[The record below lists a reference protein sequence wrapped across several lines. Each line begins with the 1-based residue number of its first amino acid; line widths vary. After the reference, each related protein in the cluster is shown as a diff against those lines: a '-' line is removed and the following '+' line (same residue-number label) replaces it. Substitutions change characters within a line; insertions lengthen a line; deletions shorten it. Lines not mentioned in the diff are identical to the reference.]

1 MDFDMLQ
8 MTNSG
13 WEIIGHM
20 TIKELEKIAY
30 DIEIEFELLNNVQIN
45 FDENKEDKE
54 SCAILKGDIYYIR
67 IGIKDYNDLEK
78 ITNEQCNHICNSI
91 LHELI
96 HARNFFS
103 LQNEEREK
111 IINNK
116 MTLAHYG
123 WKVLDK
129 YSAYKEANQV
139 YPETADELN
148 GNVDD
153 VFKAFE
159 HMGKGILIKE
169 SDWNLYDAFYNYCS
183 ALIVRYILDKQNLL
197 KENTENYKRGVKK
210 YMEDLEYSYNKMP
223 LTYKQYESL
232 GRRLVSDLLILVPEK
247 SKKVFKYNTHIRD
260 LN

>member
-13 WEIIGHM
+13 WEITGHM

-103 LQNEEREK
+103 LQNEERE
-111 IINNK
+111 
-116 MTLAHYG
+116 
-123 WKVLDK
+123 
-129 YSAYKEANQV
+129 S
-139 YPETADELN
+139 
-148 GNVDD
+148 
-153 VFKAFE
+153 
-159 HMGKGILIKE
+159 
-169 SDWNLYDAFYNYCS
+169 
-183 ALIVRYILDKQNLL
+183 
-197 KENTENYKRGVKK
+197 
-210 YMEDLEYSYNKMP
+210 
-223 LTYKQYESL
+223 SL
-232 GRRLVSDLLILVPEK
+232 S
-247 SKKVFKYNTHIRD
+247 F
-260 LN
+260 